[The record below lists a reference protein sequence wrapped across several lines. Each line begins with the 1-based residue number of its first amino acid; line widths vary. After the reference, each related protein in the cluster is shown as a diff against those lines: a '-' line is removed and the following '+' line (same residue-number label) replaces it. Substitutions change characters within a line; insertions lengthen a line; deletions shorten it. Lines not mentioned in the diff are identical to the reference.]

1 MVTQERDVPALHC
14 MGDALAF
21 SDIKCQPV
29 VPRLD
34 RDAPMESQGI
44 LAEQWI
50 DGARFRQRE
59 RRGVGHVRVQHDRM
73 TSDPMNR
80 CVNEQSRRF
89 CPMPT
94 LEDLTLAVHEQD
106 VIGTDLAPVQAAR
119 VEQEPIAIHCH
130 AINRF
135 IRLEPNRGATVAT
148 PAREEIVAQFRIREV
163 ISGLGARAAAERIAM
178 PGHRAKVEA
187 LLNEIEDQTARNTE
201 VHHRKENGRFHRAI
215 NEMSGIPDIG
225 DLLDQFNF
233 PILHTI
239 YFRDLSHEH
248 WMRNMSDHLDIA
260 RAVLHGDAIAA
271 EHFARQHMHRMVDIA
286 VTIAE
291 QLGKDARRAARGT
304 QRRSA
309 TPAPHSSG

>member
-1 MVTQERDVPALHC
+1 MSIDNSIAIVP
-14 MGDALAF
+14 F
-21 SDIKCQPV
+21 YQPHAAHKDGGGSV
-29 VPRLD
+29 VDYVLTEIARRIVDGEYLPGQRLVE
-34 RDAPMESQGI
+34 A
-44 LAEQWI
+44 
-50 DGARFRQRE
+50 
-59 RRGVGHVRVQHDRM
+59 
-73 TSDPMNR
+73 
-80 CVNEQSRRF
+80 
-89 CPMPT
+89 
-94 LEDLTLAVHEQD
+94 DLTQD
-106 VIGTDLAPVQAAR
+106 LGVSRSSVREALR
-119 VEQEPIAIHCH
+119 RLE
-130 AINRF
+130 INRF
-135 IRLEPNRGATVAT
+135 IRIEPNRGATVAT

-163 ISGLGARAAAERIAM
+163 ISGLGARAAAERIAV
-178 PGHRAKVEA
+178 PGHRAKVEV
-187 LLNEIEDQTARNTE
+187 LLNEIEEQTARNTE
-201 VHHRKENGRFHRAI
+201 IHHRKENGRFHRAI

-260 RAVLHGDAIAA
+260 RAVLHGDVIAA